1 MVDKV
6 AEGATR
12 NSRTMT
18 LVGVGV
24 GGDGDIDPA
33 GASRD
38 LQSASLTWTEYDFPP
53 PPAAISQGGGSY
65 GEECWAQVTLCSTLM
80 RQENCIGQV
89 RNSWRS
95 LFLRTA
101 GRSRGRY
108 GRRIE
113 EACEWRSLLARWART
128 SGRSGH
134 VMRQGR

>member
-53 PPAAISQGGGSY
+53 PPCCNQ
-65 GEECWAQVTLCSTLM
+65 
-80 RQENCIGQV
+80 
-89 RNSWRS
+89 
-95 LFLRTA
+95 
-101 GRSRGRY
+101 SR
-108 GRRIE
+108 RR
-113 EACEWRSLLARWART
+113 
-128 SGRSGH
+128 
-134 VMRQGR
+134 